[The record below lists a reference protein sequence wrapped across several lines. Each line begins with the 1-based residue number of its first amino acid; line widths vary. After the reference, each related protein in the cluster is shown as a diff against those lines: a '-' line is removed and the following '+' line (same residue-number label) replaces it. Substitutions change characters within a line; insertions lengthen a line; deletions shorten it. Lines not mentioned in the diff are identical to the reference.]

1 MDIRVLGLG
10 NVLMGDDAFG
20 PSVIE
25 AFTAAYDVPAN
36 VSVID
41 LGTPGLEL
49 APFLM
54 GADAV
59 IVVDTVRA
67 DGPPGTVYEYARD
80 RLLARAPGL
89 RLGPHDP
96 GLTHTLLALQFAGCG
111 PAEVRLVGAVPSA
124 TAPCAR
130 LSAPLRQAIPVA
142 VAAVV
147 RELER
152 LGAAVV
158 ARPAAAPATPWWERA
173 A

>member
-41 LGTPGLEL
+41 LGTPGLDL

-54 GADAV
+54 GADAIIV
-59 IVVDTVRA
+59 IDTVRA
-67 DGPPGTVYEYARD
+67 DGPPGTIHSYTRD
-80 RLLARAPGL
+80 RLLAHAPGL

-96 GLTHTLLALQFAGCG
+96 GLTHTLLALQFAECG
-111 PAEVRLVGAVPSA
+111 PEEVRLVGAVPST

-147 RELER
+147 HELER
-152 LGAAVV
+152 LGATVV
-158 ARPAAAPATPWWERA
+158 PRPAAAPATPWWERVA
-173 A
+173 

>member
-25 AFTAAYDVPAN
+25 AFKATYDAPAN

-41 LGTPGLEL
+41 LGTPGLDL

-54 GADAV
+54 DADAI

-67 DGPPGTVYEYARD
+67 ERSPGSVELYRRD
-80 RLLARAPGL
+80 RLLAHAPGL

-96 GLTHTLLALQFAGCG
+96 GFAHTLLALEFAGRA
-111 PAEVRLVGAVPSA
+111 PADVLLVGAVPA
-124 TAPCAR
+124 RTAPCAR
-130 LSAPLRQAIPVA
+130 LSAALREAVPLAVEA
-142 VAAVV
+142 VAC
-147 RELER
+147 ELER
-152 LGAAVV
+152 LGSPPVC
-158 ARPAAAPATPWWERA
+158 RPAQPKSSPWWDRVA
-173 A
+173 

>member
-36 VSVID
+36 VSVVD
-41 LGTPGLEL
+41 LGTPGLDL

-54 GADAV
+54 DADAIIV
-59 IVVDTVRA
+59 IDTVRA
-67 DGPPGTVYEYARD
+67 DGPPGTIHEYPRD
-80 RLLARAPGL
+80 RLLAHAPGL

-96 GLTHTLLALQFAGCG
+96 GLTHTLLALQFAECG
-111 PAEVRLVGAVPSA
+111 PAEVLLVGAVPA
-124 TAPCAR
+124 TTAPCAR

-147 RELER
+147 HELER

-158 ARPAAAPATPWWERA
+158 PRPEAAPATPWWERVA
-173 A
+173 